1 MNMNYKNI
9 LTALL
14 LVCSGAL
21 FAQSPNGNDWENH
34 HVLQINREPA
44 RAAFYPYAD
53 KQGDRQMSLNG
64 TWKFRW
70 TKTPDERV
78 KDFYLGGGRVAGW
91 SDFTVP
97 ANWEV
102 NGYGT
107 PIYSSSGYTFK
118 IDPPYVMGT
127 PKEKYTTFIERN
139 PTGQYFRT
147 FTLPSGWDGNG
158 QTFLRFDGVM
168 SAFYVWVNGEKVGY
182 SQGSMEASEFNVT
195 PYLKSGDNTIA
206 VEVYRYSDGSYL
218 EDQDFWRFSG
228 IYRDVTLFH
237 TPDVRLRDYA
247 VRTLPDASYND
258 FTLQIDPQ
266 FSVYRDERGTGYVI
280 AATLTDA
287 EGKQVY
293 SGETSIEPIL
303 DLNHKAANM
312 NEWYPQRGP
321 RKMGRLSA
329 VVSRPHK
336 WTAETPYLYTL
347 RLELKDANGN
357 VVERAMQKV
366 GFRSVE
372 VKDGRVLVNG
382 NPIRF
387 RGVNRHEHDPWKARV
402 MTEELMIRDIL
413 LMKQA
418 NVNAVRTSHY
428 PNVTRWYELCDS
440 LGLYVMDE
448 ADIEEHGLRGTL
460 ASTPDWHAAFMDRA
474 VRMAERDK
482 NYPCIVFW
490 SMGNESGYGP
500 NFAAI
505 SAWLHDFDPT
515 RPVHY
520 EGAQGL
526 DGNPDP
532 STVDVISRFYPRVQD
547 EYLNPGIK
555 EGEDKERAENARWER
570 LLSIAQR
577 TNDNRPVLTSEYG
590 HCMGNALGNLREY
603 WDEIYSHPRM
613 LGGFIWDW
621 VDQGIYRRLPDGRL
635 QVAYGGDFGDAPNL
649 KAFCFNGVIFSDR
662 SVAAKYWELKKVYQ
676 PVYGKLV
683 AFNRQTRVAT
693 VQITNHNHHI
703 GLDGYDAIWQLLVDG
718 REAKAGSVALPTVAP
733 GDKGTMT
740 INLRDAIAE
749 YAKTTGIAVKDIL
762 NKDVRLNLSVRLKTT
777 CDWADAGH
785 EVAFEQFTINDGLV
799 AYAKA
804 EVRNVEK
811 ALPDGGALKV
821 DDNAATL
828 TVSNAVVS
836 IAWDKKTAALRH
848 LDYNGKRIFFAKND
862 TTAANRFQ
870 AFRAPLDNDKG
881 FGNWLAKDWQK
892 NGLHVP
898 RISDQRIEFG
908 TQSSELGAVEVKT
921 VERYN
926 YLEGSILVTTL
937 YDIKA
942 NGTVD
947 VHQTYTP
954 EGTLPEL
961 PRLGSTWTADK
972 SLTEF
977 EWYGMGPHENYPD
990 RKQST
995 TIGWWK
1001 GNVGSQYTHYPRPQD
1016 SGNKEDVAM
1025 LTLKDVD
1032 GNGVRVITLGEP
1044 FSASALPYSTMDLYN
1059 VSHDCDLKTSGATY
1073 LNIDAAVLGLGNSSC
1088 GPGVLK
1094 KYAIER
1100 KQHEINIR
1108 IAPCGGNTSLVN
1120 AFRNPPQEAKPWTFW
1135 YWMYGASNKAAI
1147 TADLE
1152 AMAAAGLGGAYLMP
1166 IKSAADGKELGGTAE
1181 QLTPEWWS
1189 MIDHSMKE
1197 ADRLGLKLGMHICDG
1212 FALAGGPWITPAE
1225 SMQKVVSADTIVK
1238 GGKLK
1243 DLLLPQPESFQGYYE
1258 DIALYAIPVKGAV
1271 ITEQP
1276 TITCGNVGE
1285 VEKPVTVDESGAIR
1299 ADEPCWIQYEYKKP
1313 VTVRNVEIIL
1323 RGNNYQSHR
1332 LKVMASDD
1340 GKDFRLVK
1348 QLKPARQGWQNT
1360 DAQTTHAIP
1369 ATTARYF
1376 RFYWTPVG
1384 TEPGSE
1390 DMDAAKWKPALR
1402 IKQLVLHGEP
1412 LLNQWE
1418 GKAGL
1423 VWRVADDTSAEEIT
1437 AADCIRR
1444 DEIIDLTASMKD
1456 GRLTTTLPKGQWR
1469 ILRMGHTAT
1478 GHTNAT
1484 GGKGKGLECNKFEEK
1499 SVKKQFDNWF
1509 GRIFRDTDPHVAA
1522 RTLKYMH
1529 VDSWECGCQ
1538 NWSDNFA
1545 KEFEARRG
1553 YSLMPYMPL
1562 FAGIPVDDAATSER
1576 VLRDVR
1582 TTIGELVTDVFY
1594 RVLASCAD
1602 EYDCR
1607 FSAECVAPTMV
1618 ADGLRHYDIVDL
1630 PMGEFWLRSPTHD
1643 KPNDMLDAISGA
1655 HIYGKNIIQAEGFT
1669 EVRGTWDE
1677 SPATVKTLLDRNY
1690 ALGINR
1696 LFYHVYTHNP
1706 YLDKRPGMTLDG
1718 IGFFFQRDNTWWKHG
1733 SKGMSDY
1740 MARCQAL
1747 LQYGVPVVDI
1757 AVYMGEEMPRR
1768 SVLPDRLVPSLP
1780 GIFGAERVESER
1792 VRLANVGQPQRTM
1805 PVGVKHSANMADP
1818 EKWVNPLRGY
1828 AYDSFNPDALLRLAK
1843 AEDGC
1848 VVLPGGAKYRV
1859 LVVPDTRPMN
1869 PNGIISDAAKDKIDE
1884 LRKAGVIVPALPYK
1898 ADDFSAYGLERDII
1912 VPANVAWTHRRNA
1925 EENTDLYFVA
1935 NQGEQPRSFTVSFR
1949 ISGRKPELWNPMT
1962 GEILTDVEWQAVGNS
1977 RTEVKL
1983 SLAAGESVFVV
1994 FPAEPSEGCGVRKQP
2009 SELSKN
2015 TESAQSSK
2023 SSKGSQNSRSSQDS
2037 RFSPF
2042 TITFANTGKTI
2053 TRDGLF
2059 DWSKDS
2065 DEKISYYSGTALYTT
2080 TFRWTAPSA
2089 SSSADES
2096 ARRVVLSL
2104 GEVCDVAS
2112 VTVNGIP
2119 CGIVWTAPY
2128 EVDITA
2134 ALKQGSNTLEIE
2146 VSNTWGNALLGAE
2159 KGKAPFAGIWTN
2171 GKYRQAKQQLIPA
2184 GLLGPLQIKQK

>member
-1 MNMNYKNI
+1 MYSIKSI
-9 LTALL
+9 AIALL
-14 LVCSGAL
+14 LACGSIAT
-21 FAQSPNGNDWENH
+21 AQTVSQHDWENH
-34 HVLQINREPA
+34 HILQRNREPA
-44 RAAFYPYAD
+44 RAAFYPYVN
-53 KQGDRQMSLNG
+53 KRGDMQMSLNG

-70 TKTPDERV
+70 TKTPDTRI
-78 KDFYLGGGRVAGW
+78 KDFYLGGDKIARWGEFA
-91 SDFTVP
+91 VP

-102 NGYGT
+102 NGFGT

-118 IDPPYVMGT
+118 IDPPFVMGT
-127 PKEKYTTFIERN
+127 PKEKYTTYIERN
-139 PTGQYFRT
+139 PVGQYFRH
-147 FTLPSGWDGNG
+147 FNLPNGWEKGG

-168 SAFYVWVNGEKVGY
+168 SAFYVWVNGEQVGY
-182 SQGSMEASEFNVT
+182 SQGSMEASEFNIT
-195 PYLKSGDNTIA
+195 KYLKAGDNSIA

-218 EDQDFWRFSG
+218 EDQDAWRFSG
-228 IYRDVTLFH
+228 IHRDVTLFH
-237 TPDVRLRDYA
+237 TPDVRLRDYT
-247 VRTLPDASYND
+247 VRTLPDATYNN
-258 FTLQIDPQ
+258 FTLQIDPL
-266 FSVYRDERGTGYVI
+266 FSVYNKEKGTGYVI

-287 EGKQVY
+287 DGKKVY
-293 SGETSIEPIL
+293 ADETSIEPIL

-321 RKMGRLSA
+321 RKLGRLSA
-329 VVSRPHK
+329 VINAPHK

-347 RLELKDANGN
+347 HLALKDANGK
-357 VVERAMQKV
+357 VVERAVQKV

-372 VKDGRVLVNG
+372 VKNGRVLING
-382 NPIRF
+382 KPIRF
-387 RGVNRHEHDPWKARV
+387 RGVNRHEHDPWNARV
-402 MTEELMIRDIL
+402 MSEELMILDII
-413 LMKQA
+413 LMKRA

-460 ASTPDWHAAFMDRA
+460 ASTPDWNAAFMDRA
-474 VRMAERDK
+474 IRMAERDK
-482 NYPCIVFW
+482 NYPSIVFW

-520 EGAQGL
+520 EGAQGV
-526 DGNPDP
+526 DEGPDP
-532 STVDVISRFYPRVQD
+532 YTVDVISRFYPRTQD

-621 VDQGIYRRLPDGRL
+621 VDQGINRRQPDGRL
-635 QVAYGGDFGDAPNL
+635 QVAYGGDFGDSPNL
-649 KAFCFNGVIFSDR
+649 KAFCFNGIIFGDR
-662 SVAAKYWELKKVYQ
+662 TYGAKYWELKKVYQ
-676 PVYGKLV
+676 PVYGKLLS
-683 AFNRQTRVAT
+683 FNKQTKIAT
-693 VQITNHNHHI
+693 VEIINHNHHV
-703 GLDGYDAIWQLLVDG
+703 GLEGYAAEWALLIDG
-718 REAKAGSVALPTVAP
+718 RQVKDAAVALPDVRP
-733 GDKGTMT
+733 GEKGTMT
-740 INLRDAIAE
+740 INMKDVIGKAE
-749 YAKTTGIAVKDIL
+749 L
-762 NKDVRLNLSVRLKTT
+762 SKDVRLNLSFRLKND
-777 CDWADAGH
+777 CDWANAGH
-785 EVAFEQFTINDGLV
+785 EVAFEQLTLNDGLKNL
-799 AYAKA
+799 AKTDA
-804 EVRNVEK
+804 EAAQK
-811 ALPDGGALKV
+811 SLADGGELKV
-821 DDNAATL
+821 TDNAAAL
-828 TVSNAVVS
+828 NISNGVIN
-836 IAWDKKTAALRH
+836 IAWNKQTAALNH
-848 LDYNGKRIFFAKND
+848 INYFGKHIFFAKND
-862 TTAANRFQ
+862 TTAANRFS

-892 NGLHVP
+892 NGLHAP
-898 RISDQRIEFG
+898 RISDRKI
-908 TQSSELGAVEVKT
+908 SWRELKTAEEKCVEVTT
-921 VERYN
+921 VERFN
-926 YLEGSILVTTL
+926 YLAGSILVTTV
-937 YDIKA
+937 YTIKA

-947 VHQTYTP
+947 FRQTYNP

-961 PRLGSTWTADK
+961 PRLGSAFTADK

-977 EWYGMGPHENYPD
+977 EWFGLGPHENYPD
-990 RKQST
+990 RRQCVT
-995 TIGWWK
+995 MGWWSD
-1001 GNVGSQYTHYPRPQD
+1001 NVGRQYTHYPRPQD
-1016 SGNKEDVAM
+1016 SGNKEDVVM
-1025 LTLKDVD
+1025 LSLTDID
-1032 GNGVRVITLGEP
+1032 GNGVKVTTLDKP
-1044 FSASALPYSTMDLYN
+1044 FSASALPYSTMDIYN
-1059 VSHDCDLKTSGATY
+1059 ASHDCDLRTSGATY

-1094 KYAIER
+1094 KYAIEKR
-1100 KQHEINIR
+1100 QHEINIR
-1108 IAPCGGNTSLVN
+1108 ITPVGAVSTLER
-1120 AFRNPPQEAKPWTFW
+1120 AFANPPQDAKPWTFW
-1135 YWMYGASNKAAI
+1135 YWMYGASNKPAI

-1166 IKSAADGKELGGTAE
+1166 IKSAADGKEIGGTAE
-1181 QLTPEWWS
+1181 QLTPEWWT

-1212 FALAGGPWITPAE
+1212 FALAGGPWIKPEE
-1225 SMQKVVSADTIVK
+1225 SMQKVVFADTVVK
-1238 GGKLK
+1238 GGKIK
-1243 DLLLPQPESFQGYYE
+1243 DLVLPQPESYQGYYE
-1258 DIALYAIPVKGAV
+1258 DIALYAVPAKGAA
-1271 ITEQP
+1271 ITEKP
-1276 TITCGNVGE
+1276 IITCGNVGE
-1285 VEKPVTVDESGAIR
+1285 VKTSVTVSEEGAIR
-1299 ADEPCWIQYEYKKP
+1299 ADEPCWVQYEYKKP
-1313 VTVRNVEIIL
+1313 VTVYNVEIIL

-1369 ATTARYF
+1369 QTTARYF

-1390 DMDAAKWKPALR
+1390 DMDAAKWKPTLR

-1412 LLNQWE
+1412 RLNQWE

-1423 VWRVADDTSAEEIT
+1423 VWRVADDTSDQEISIN
-1437 AADCIRR
+1437 DCIKR

-1456 GRLTTTLPKGQWR
+1456 GRLAGVTLPKGQWR

-1499 SVKKQFDNWF
+1499 AVRKQFDNWF
-1509 GRIFRDTDPHVAA
+1509 GSIFLNTDQHVTA

-1545 KEFEARRG
+1545 AEFEKRRG

-1562 FAGIPVDDAATSER
+1562 FAGIAVDDVRTSER

-1594 RVLASCAD
+1594 RVLAACAD
-1602 EYDCR
+1602 EYDCQ

-1655 HIYGKNIIQAEGFT
+1655 HIYGKRIIQAEGFT

-1677 SPATVKTLLDRNY
+1677 APSTVKTLLDRNY
-1690 ALGINR
+1690 ALGINK

-1718 IGFFFQRDNTWWKHG
+1718 IGFFFQRDNIWWKNG
-1733 SKGMSDY
+1733 AKGMSDY

-1747 LQYGVPVVDI
+1747 LQYGVPVADI
-1757 AVYMGEEMPRR
+1757 AVYTGEEMPRR
-1768 SVLPDRLVPSLP
+1768 SVLPERLVPSLP
-1780 GIFGAERVESER
+1780 GIFGEKRVESEK
-1792 VRLANVGQPQRTM
+1792 VRLANVGQPLRTM

-1843 AEDGC
+1843 VEDGH
-1848 VVLPGGAKYRV
+1848 VVLPGGARYRV
-1859 LVVPDTRPMN
+1859 LVVPENRPMN
-1869 PNGIISDAAKDKIDE
+1869 PNNVLSDAAKAKIDE
-1884 LRKAGVIVPALPYK
+1884 LRKAGVIVPALPYT
-1898 ADDFSAYGLERDII
+1898 ADDFSAYGIERDVV
-1912 VPANVAWTHRRNA
+1912 VPENVAWTHRRSA
-1925 EENTDLYFVA
+1925 EDNVDIYFIS
-1935 NQGEQPRSFTVSFR
+1935 NQEEAARQFTASFR
-1949 ISGRKPELWNPMT
+1949 INGRQPELWNPMT
-1962 GEILTDVEWQAVGNS
+1962 GEIRKDIKWNVSGK
-1977 RTEVKL
+1977 RTEVTV
-1983 SLAAGESVFVV
+1983 SLEAGESVFIVFQTASAVASEKAPSVKVEEVV
-1994 FPAEPSEGCGVRKQP
+1994 SFDG
-2009 SELSKN
+2009 
-2015 TESAQSSK
+2015 
-2023 SSKGSQNSRSSQDS
+2023 NSYAVH
-2037 RFSPF
+2037 FE
-2042 TITFANTGKTI
+2042 NTGKTV
-2053 TRDGLF
+2053 TRTSLF

-2065 DEKISYYSGTALYTT
+2065 DEKISYYSGTAVYKT
-2080 TFRWTAPSA
+2080 TFTLKA
-2089 SSSADES
+2089 ADS
-2096 ARRVVLSL
+2096 PLFLSL
-2104 GEVCDVAS
+2104 GEVYDVAS
-2112 VTVNGIP
+2112 VKVNGVP

-2128 EVDITA
+2128 EVGITHA
-2134 ALKQGSNTLEIE
+2134 IKAGENTLEIE
-2146 VSNTWGNALLGAE
+2146 VSNTWANALLGAE
-2159 KGKAPFAGIWTN
+2159 KGKAPFDGIWTN
-2171 GKYRQAKQQLIPA
+2171 GKYRQANQKLIPA
-2184 GLLGPLQIKQK
+2184 GLIGPLKIVKK